1 MNYNKKHKYH
11 ITYKKLYDEGLYC
24 LATKRRITHNAKYMK
39 YLLRKTKKHKK
50 IKLTEKRGNCY
61 EKNKSFRN

>member
-50 IKLTEKRGNCY
+50 LN
-61 EKNKSFRN
+61 